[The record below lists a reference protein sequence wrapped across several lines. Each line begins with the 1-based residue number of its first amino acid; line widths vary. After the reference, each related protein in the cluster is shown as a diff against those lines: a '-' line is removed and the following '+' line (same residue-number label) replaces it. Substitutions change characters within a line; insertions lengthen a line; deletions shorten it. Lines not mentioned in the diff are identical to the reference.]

1 MDVTLRAVKEKTHRM
16 KRFEI
21 GDEVRIDI
29 PDTEDPDFSTYHGRT
44 GKISD
49 IIEDDAGRETGD
61 ERDSYLFEVEFE
73 EGKSEHF
80 RWRDLRPDS

>member
-1 MDVTLRAVKEKTHRM
+1 M
-16 KRFEI
+16 KRFKV

-29 PDTEDPDFSTYHGRT
+29 PDTDDPDFRLYHGRT
-44 GKISD
+44 GEIVD
-49 IIEDDAGRETGD
+49 VIEDDAGRETGD

-73 EGKSEHF
+73 DGEGDHF